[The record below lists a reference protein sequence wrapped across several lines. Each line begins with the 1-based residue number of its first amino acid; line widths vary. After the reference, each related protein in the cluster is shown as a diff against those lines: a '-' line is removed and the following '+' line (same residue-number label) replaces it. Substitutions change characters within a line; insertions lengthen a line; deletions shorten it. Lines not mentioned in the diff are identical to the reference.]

1 MRRTQTKPN
10 ADLKRN
16 EKLCQIRKCLI
27 NNIFDYGDCLDLR
40 NITLQTAIV
49 YIEKLL
55 SVCKLDVIDK
65 DKNLW
70 SLGALSL
77 ACKYIELDD
86 NIPGIRELQRLLD
99 NKNYNREIFIK
110 WEKILLKGLR
120 WNLMTITPLH
130 FAAWILN
137 YSVLFG
143 DDSIKI
149 TDGNGT
155 ESYRFVSNIEFEYEK
170 SK

>member
-16 EKLCQIRKCLI
+16 DKLCQIRKCLI
-27 NNIFDYGDCLDLR
+27 NNIFDYCDCLDLR

-77 ACKYIELDD
+77 ACKYIELDITSLASESSKD
-86 NIPGIRELQRLLD
+86 CWTT
-99 NKNYNREIFIK
+99 K
-110 WEKILLKGLR
+110 
-120 WNLMTITPLH
+120 TI
-130 FAAWILN
+130 
-137 YSVLFG
+137 
-143 DDSIKI
+143 
-149 TDGNGT
+149 
-155 ESYRFVSNIEFEYEK
+155 IERYL
-170 SK
+170 